1 MRGRSKKRGYHQ
13 SGYKQD
19 GSQPSSNMC
28 PVCLSFGCDPMS
40 MSPAFRH
47 KVEERTRKGLC
58 PCCGQPKAHCRC
70 KSSMDVAAGAH
81 TIRTHNNKRR
91 RAALADVQAGERAL
105 AMWQRMSERF
115 MEYID
120 EDTES
125 AVWHALY
132 YHKPQTVAW
141 EEIVKLAQ
149 KAGLG
154 QEFLDTMRPAWN

>member
-1 MRGRSKKRGYHQ
+1 
-13 SGYKQD
+13 
-19 GSQPSSNMC
+19 
-28 PVCLSFGCDPMS
+28 
-40 MSPAFRH
+40 
-47 KVEERTRKGLC
+47 
-58 PCCGQPKAHCRC
+58 
-70 KSSMDVAAGAH
+70 
-81 TIRTHNNKRR
+81 
-91 RAALADVQAGERAL
+91 
-105 AMWQRMSERF
+105 